1 MTSQLPPFG
10 PPVCAVK
17 AAFGSGLFAAMT
29 AVADGIYLV
38 ARRRVAECPDGKVF
52 PDDVTDPT
60 CYVHPQAG
68 LGVGLIAIAV
78 MLAALLVLAT
88 ALVNGRTGSPSDE
101 QA

>member
-10 PPVCAVK
+10 PPVWAVK
-17 AAFGSGLFAAMT
+17 AAFGGGLFAALT

-38 ARRRVAECPDGKVF
+38 ARRRVAECPEGKVF
-52 PDDVTDPT
+52 PDEVTDPT

-88 ALVNGRTGSPSDE
+88 VLVNARADVPTDE
-101 QA
+101 QT